1 LFPKSGEE
9 HGMSILAWILIGLI
23 AGFLAKAF
31 VPGEGPGGFIG
42 DIIVGVVGALLGGW
56 IFNLLGHSAVTGF
69 NLYSIFVAMIGAIVL
84 LVILR
89 AIGTRRTIV

>member
-1 LFPKSGEE
+1 
-9 HGMSILAWILIGLI
+9 MSILAWILIGLF

-42 DIIVGVVGALLGGW
+42 DLIVGIVGALLGGW
-56 IFNLLGHSAVTGF
+56 IFNLLGHSSVTGF
-69 NLYSIFVAMIGAIVL
+69 NLYSIFVALIGSIVL

-89 AIGTRRTIV
+89 AFGGRRTVV

>member
-1 LFPKSGEE
+1 
-9 HGMSILAWILIGLI
+9 MSILAWILIGLI

-42 DIIVGVVGALLGGW
+42 GRAYEPSEENPMLGFRGAVRYVDEN
-56 IFNLLGHSAVTGF
+56 FRPCF
-69 NLYSIFVAMIGAIVL
+69 VL

-89 AIGTRRTIV
+89 ALGGRRTVV